1 MHGSVPIHWSSAI
14 RPGVYASFS
23 ILHVYCLLNDM
34 SQFEELVDQFL
45 PSDLT
50 WRGWVRMAFHQ
61 PLVPVLPVA
70 RELFSK
76 TKLIPSRNA
85 PQNDSRAPSKKFAL
99 RGKKNIDNATIRAS
113 RGSSSNGGAPSTLAL
128 SLTGAALVDEPEA
141 TGLDLLEHED
151 PGRKRQQSRP
161 RLLSVFVRGKNEIRS
176 TSLPSV
182 SSFFN
187 LPDIVLTQKFISQEN
202 IARQEISYRIYEPLR
217 YVLQIRCSALPS
229 YVLF

>member
-1 MHGSVPIHWSSAI
+1 M
-14 RPGVYASFS
+14 FT
-23 ILHVYCLLNDM
+23 YCNDM

-45 PSDLT
+45 LSDLT

-61 PLVPVLPVA
+61 PLVPILPVA

-76 TKLIPSRNA
+76 TKLTPSRNA
-85 PQNDSRAPSKKFAL
+85 PQNDSSMPSKKFAL

-128 SLTGAALVDEPEA
+128 SLIGAALVDEPEA

-151 PGRKRQQSRP
+151 PGRKRQQSQP
-161 RLLSVFVRGKNEIRS
+161 RLLSVFVHGKNEICS

-182 SSFFN
+182 SSFFSICPT
-187 LPDIVLTQKFISQEN
+187 LS
-202 IARQEISYRIYEPLR
+202 
-217 YVLQIRCSALPS
+217 
-229 YVLF
+229 